1 MRLLDLID
9 VTEFCTFIEVR
20 GFISDECIFSEP
32 IWSGSARDVYTNS
45 FDEPDNI
52 VDELKSSAFKEVQHI
67 QHTAHGIIIYV

>member
-20 GFISDECIFSEP
+20 GFISDERIFKF

-45 FDEPDNI
+45 FDEPDDI
-52 VDELKSSAFKEVQHI
+52 VDELKASAFKEVQHI
-67 QHTAHGIIIYV
+67 QHTAHGMIFYV